1 MTTDTIAKT
10 GATGDWRNQE
20 KRVALSP
27 ISAISALPMK
37 RQAVSLPLNISVTLT
52 VVVTQSSTRY
62 TTKFKPV
69 DLVIRKLAPIAEQH
83 DEVLYLCANDDIKAG
98 APATRNC
105 QIACQAADGLVTVRV
120 K

>member
-1 MTTDTIAKT
+1 M
-10 GATGDWRNQE
+10 
-20 KRVALSP
+20 
-27 ISAISALPMK
+27 
-37 RQAVSLPLNISVTLT
+37 PLNISVTLT